1 MFEQEAY
8 SLSEFHQWYGL
19 FKCNIMGK
27 NSSFPGEMTYSPKE
41 GFFLELILT
50 EHKKINR
57 NIQENPLLRLFDN
70 EQVIKGVVS
79 STDSS
84 ETKHVTLYCDY
95 INQIWES
102 DFSRNKNI
110 GDIKIP
116 APRLGKI
123 RLRVLICFIHNN
135 KYYSDVRDG
144 IEHSS
149 IFFNE
154 ALDDFFYPE
163 KFPFGRDKDTILDA
177 LTIKIDDTKILEFK
191 EIVPY
196 KFESKSD
203 IIKNNFYCENEKV
216 LNELNENANVVLKDK
231 KYNFYKIDKDLKKIY
246 ATFKYKSA
254 TKEGVF
260 GDIKILCNYFRL
272 ITNNYTLCPDK
283 IFFKC
288 RRVKTS
294 FSILYSFQDT
304 EIKTYRKNVPD
315 SLLFSKIFFQNNI
328 FLSKIPMFFEKY
340 DTIETLVF
348 ILNENN
354 NSLRFSKLY
363 LSRTI
368 DCLANIATN
377 FCDCHKKEK
386 FQKIINKFFHNENFI
401 IEKIDNI
408 LIKNHT
414 EGDETLSVD
423 EKRGR
428 AISDIRAKIVHF
440 NLDKNDIPQNIFEIK
455 ELNKILEL
463 IIVLF
468 ILEHI
473 GFDAETRKN
482 FIKSYACFL

>member
-8 SLSEFHQWYGL
+8 PLSKFHQWYGL

-27 NSSFPGEMTYSPKE
+27 ISSFPGEMTYSPEE
-41 GFFLELILT
+41 GFFLELVLT

-70 EQVIKGVVS
+70 ETVIKGVVS
-79 STDSS
+79 SVDSS
-84 ETKHVTLYCDY
+84 ETKYVTLYCSY
-95 INQIWES
+95 INPIWES
-102 DFSRNKNI
+102 DFSRNKSI

-116 APRLGKI
+116 AARLGKI

-135 KYYSDVRDG
+135 KYYSDVKDD

-163 KFPFGRDKDTILDA
+163 KLPFGRDKDKILDA

-216 LNELNENANVVLKDK
+216 LNELNENTNVILKDK
-231 KYNFYKIDKDLKKIY
+231 KYNFYKIDNDLKKIY
-246 ATFKYKSA
+246 ATFKYINT
-254 TKEGVF
+254 TKESVF

-272 ITNNYTLCPDK
+272 ITKNYTLYPDR
-283 IFFKC
+283 IFLKC
-288 RRVKTS
+288 RRIKTP
-294 FSILYSFQDT
+294 FSVLYYFSDT

-340 DTIETLVF
+340 DAIETLIF

-377 FCDCHKKEK
+377 FYNFHKKEK
-386 FQKIINKFFHNENFI
+386 FQKIINKFFRDENFI

-408 LIKNHT
+408 LIKNPI
-414 EGDETLSVD
+414 EGDATLSVD
-423 EKRGR
+423 EKRGLS
-428 AISDIRAKIVHF
+428 ISNIRAKIVHF
-440 NLDKNDIPQNIFEIK
+440 NFDKNSAFPNIFEIK
-455 ELNKILEL
+455 ELNKIFEL
-463 IIVLF
+463 IVVLF
-468 ILEHI
+468 ILEKI
-473 GFDAETRKN
+473 GFDGETRKN
-482 FIKSYACFL
+482 FIKATLFP